1 MYILGVVAYRRKASV
16 FGVVFLCFW
25 TYLYGESPIRF
36 VFVRKFHFILFC
48 SLLLCYF
55 SFRTVMLG
63 RARISSRTASVLWC
77 YFSKKKKKKSKQL
90 YVVRA
95 GLFSGYNMMKQM
107 KGATARIQKKEI
119 GTILILHFH
128 YGYINIYLKWKALCS
143 MMTYLFTFLSQWFL
157 LPRERDPCICLYLLL
172 LKYDTAPF

>member
-1 MYILGVVAYRRKASV
+1 M
-16 FGVVFLCFW
+16 
-25 TYLYGESPIRF
+25 F
-36 VFVRKFHFILFC
+36 VCFILFC
-48 SLLLCYF
+48 FVPYYYVIFLLEL
-55 SFRTVMLG
+55 SRWEGLEFRPVQQVSYGVTLV
-63 RARISSRTASVLWC
+63 
-77 YFSKKKKKKSKQL
+77 KKKSKQL

-119 GTILILHFH
+119 GTILILHLH

-157 LPRERDPCICLYLLL
+157 LPREMHPCICLYLLL